1 MIHIDHYAYCSRL
14 REIAPEQKM
23 LFSLGGLLLCL
34 VLNSPWVSAA
44 VIAVMSVYSIRAG
57 GVPTAFFLRLLLL
70 PGSFLI
76 LGTATILVGVYP
88 TAQGLL
94 AAWPV
99 GGVWLGVSAQGLT
112 LAFGLFLKALGATAC
127 LYGLSL
133 TTPLVA
139 VLSVL
144 RRLGLPA
151 LITDLMGLIYRFV
164 FVLLDSAGAI
174 MTAQQAR
181 LGYAGAAAAYRSFGM
196 MLTMLLVKALKH
208 SDQVYT
214 ALEAR
219 GYQGELRVL
228 EEEYRRS
235 GALTAATVLLT
246 AGLVLIGMA
255 AGS

>member
-14 REIAPEQKM
+14 RGISPEQKM
-23 LFSLGGLLLCL
+23 IFTLGGLLLCL
-34 VLNSPWVSAA
+34 GLSSPWVSLA
-44 VIAVMSVYSIRAG
+44 VVTVMAVFSIRAS
-57 GVPTAFFLRLLLL
+57 GVPLRFFFRLLLL
-70 PGSFLI
+70 PGSFLL
-76 LGTATILVGVYP
+76 LGVATVLVGLYP
-88 TAQGLL
+88 SPEGLL
-94 AAWPV
+94 AGWHLGSAWV
-99 GGVWLGVSAQGLT
+99 GVSPQGL
-112 LAFGLFLKALGATAC
+112 AQASGLFVKALGATSC

-144 RRLGLPA
+144 RRLGLPV

-164 FVLLDSAGAI
+164 FVLLDSAAAI

-228 EEEYRRS
+228 EEDYRHS
-235 GALTAATVLLT
+235 GALTAATVLLW
-246 AGLVLIGMA
+246 AGLVLIRIA
-255 AGS
+255 TGS